1 MKKQSLLIAVMITLL
16 AANVVRAAAP
26 DSDGQEYIVQ
36 PGDWLSRIAGKFY
49 GDILAYPSIVKATNA
64 KAAEDDSFDVI
75 DNPDVIE
82 IDQKLWIPAQAPEP
96 GGVTLM
102 DLKNG
107 VYEGIYAEPVQLADG
122 KFEGEPFVEGGASR
136 PTVTFV
142 NHAFGDLNGDG
153 ATDAAVA
160 LVENSGG
167 SGVFWYLAAMI
178 NQDGKPVN
186 VATHFLGDR
195 WQVQS
200 MVITDGEIVLDAVTH
215 GPEDPMCCPSV
226 EKSLTFVFQDGQW
239 VETTPATE
247 D

>member
-1 MKKQSLLIAVMITLL
+1 MKKQGLLIAVMITLL
-16 AANVVRAAAP
+16 AANVVSAAAS

-36 PGDWLSRIAGKFY
+36 AGDWLSKIAGRFY
-49 GDILAYPSIVKATNA
+49 GDIFAYPSIVEATNA

-82 IDQKLWIPAQAPEP
+82 IGQKLWIPAQVSGAS
-96 GGVTLM
+96 GFSLIH
-102 DLKNG
+102 LRNG
-107 VYEGIYAEPVQLADG
+107 TYQGIYEEPVQLADG
-122 KFEGEPFVEGGASR
+122 KYEGEPFVEGGASR

-142 NHAFGDLNGDG
+142 SHAFGDLNGDG
-153 ATDAAVA
+153 STDAAVA

-178 NQDGKPVN
+178 NQDGEPVN
-186 VATHFLGDR
+186 AATHFLGDR

-200 MVITDGEIVLDAVTH
+200 MAITDGEIVLNAVTH
-215 GPEDPMCCPSV
+215 GPDDPMCCPSV

-239 VETTPATE
+239 VETTPAE

>member
-36 PGDWLSRIAGKFY
+36 PGDWLSKIAGKFY
-49 GDILAYPSIVKATNA
+49 GDIFAYPSIVKATNA

-107 VYEGIYAEPVQLADG
+107 VYEGIYAEPVQLAAPAGYPVSVPLQELPICPPDG
-122 KFEGEPFVEGGASR
+122 
-136 PTVTFV
+136 
-142 NHAFGDLNGDG
+142 
-153 ATDAAVA
+153 
-160 LVENSGG
+160 
-167 SGVFWYLAAMI
+167 
-178 NQDGKPVN
+178 
-186 VATHFLGDR
+186 
-195 WQVQS
+195 
-200 MVITDGEIVLDAVTH
+200 
-215 GPEDPMCCPSV
+215 
-226 EKSLTFVFQDGQW
+226 
-239 VETTPATE
+239 
-247 D
+247 